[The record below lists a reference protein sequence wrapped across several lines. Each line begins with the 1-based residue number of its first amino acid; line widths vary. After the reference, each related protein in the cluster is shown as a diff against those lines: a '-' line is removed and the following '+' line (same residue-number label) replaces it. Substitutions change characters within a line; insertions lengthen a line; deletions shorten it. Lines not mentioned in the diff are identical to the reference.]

1 MVNEFDKEID
11 AMLRDL
17 AKGDSFAQ
25 VLPETH
31 LDADEISA
39 FAENVLPNKARLRI
53 TGHLADCSKCRRILA
68 NLAFLTSEAESEII
82 HEESKTIVSLPV
94 IPWYKKLFAASN
106 LTYAMGALALLLVGM
121 IGLFIL
127 QNSNRSEPMV
137 AQADKAASAEKSS
150 GPNAGT
156 LEGDA
161 GESPTYA
168 ANSNSSSTA
177 NVPMATPAAVP
188 AANSAN
194 TSNGPVSKDAGTTA
208 PVIST
213 EATPSDLKASKAG
226 EDKVTENESVNRK
239 DDAPTDLA
247 KKEEPKPEATTTDDS
262 VTGGR
267 RDTNKQNEI
276 SQTRNIQNITPDG
289 VNVQRNQTVSPPPA
303 ASGAGQEQPSPRAEP
318 KKKAAE
324 KRSDEDE
331 KTASTETRSIG
342 SKSFR
347 KVGGVWTDTSYTGGS
362 TKNVKRGSDD
372 YKKLD
377 SGLQNIGNSLSGT
390 VIVVWGGKN
399 YKIQ

>member
-39 FAENVLPNKARLRI
+39 FAENVLPNKARLRV
-53 TGHLADCSKCRRILA
+53 TGHLADCTKCRRILA
-68 NLAFLTSEAESEII
+68 NVAFLTSEAESEII
-82 HEESKTIVSLPV
+82 HEEAKTIVSLPA
-94 IPWYKKLFAASN
+94 IPWYKKLFAAPN
-106 LTYAMGALALLLVGM
+106 LAYTMGALALLLVGM
-121 IGLFIL
+121 IGLLVL
-127 QNSNRSEPMV
+127 QNSNKSTSEI
-137 AQADKAASAEKSS
+137 AQADKSYEKSS

-161 GESPTYA
+161 VDSPKYS
-168 ANSNSSSTA
+168 ANSNTASTA
-177 NVPMATPAAVP
+177 NVPMATPAAMP
-188 AANSAN
+188 ASNSTA
-194 TSNGPVSKDAGTTA
+194 TSNGPVSKDVGTTT

-213 EATPSDLKASKAG
+213 EATPSDLKASKSG

-239 DDAPTDLA
+239 DDSPTNLA
-247 KKEEPKPEATTTDDS
+247 KKEEPKPETTTTNDDS
-262 VTGGR
+262 AGGER

-276 SQTRNIQNITPDG
+276 SQTRNIQAITPDG
-289 VNVQRNQTVSPPPA
+289 VNVSRNQTVSPPPA
-303 ASGAGQEQPSPRAEP
+303 SSGAGQEQPSPRAEP

-331 KTASTETRSIG
+331 KTASTETRSVG

-377 SGLQNIGNSLSGT
+377 DGLQNIGNSLSGT